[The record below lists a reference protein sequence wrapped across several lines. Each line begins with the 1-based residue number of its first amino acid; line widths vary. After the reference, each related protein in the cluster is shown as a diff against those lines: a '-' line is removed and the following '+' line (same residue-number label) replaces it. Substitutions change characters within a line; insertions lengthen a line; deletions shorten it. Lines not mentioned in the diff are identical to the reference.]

1 MDKLTPKDTSKGAEE
16 IVLTQ
21 IKQDFITPANAIFD
35 YVDIVEKFLNDAE
48 LVSDDEIA
56 QIKSSCTHLIE
67 QYEVAFVQNTGA
79 NAEDTK
85 KSPEEYSELR
95 HNLRTPLN
103 AIIGYSEILMEDYED
118 DLEESAIEDFQQIIN
133 LARETEKAI
142 EVFVDYIRGE
152 AIDTNDDN
160 ASNQLESAESL
171 FKSLGDIEY
180 SISLDDDIKESDIL
194 ELTHVNLNDDT
205 VEGIKVKD
213 KKAFSVQYHPE
224 SCPGPHDSR
233 YLFDEFI
240 QLIKND

>member
-79 NAEDTK
+79 NAEDAK

-103 AIIGYSEILMEDYED
+103 AIIGYSEILMED
-118 DLEESAIEDFQQIIN
+118 
-133 LARETEKAI
+133 
-142 EVFVDYIRGE
+142 
-152 AIDTNDDN
+152 
-160 ASNQLESAESL
+160 
-171 FKSLGDIEY
+171 
-180 SISLDDDIKESDIL
+180 
-194 ELTHVNLNDDT
+194 
-205 VEGIKVKD
+205 
-213 KKAFSVQYHPE
+213 
-224 SCPGPHDSR
+224 
-233 YLFDEFI
+233 
-240 QLIKND
+240 